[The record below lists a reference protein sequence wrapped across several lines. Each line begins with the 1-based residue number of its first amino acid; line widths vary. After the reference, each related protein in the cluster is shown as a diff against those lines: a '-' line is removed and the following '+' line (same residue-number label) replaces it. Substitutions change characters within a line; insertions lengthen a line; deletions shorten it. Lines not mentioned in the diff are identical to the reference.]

1 MVSIKLPIFFK
12 TDESHAAEISG
23 KSYSLETHCAKRK
36 IIFYN
41 INAIG
46 PYVEEGTDK
55 RYTSVFSNGDEF
67 ICPLSVKE
75 VELII
80 YEANKTPSSN
90 S

>member
-41 INAIG
+41 INAIAT
-46 PYVEEGTDK
+46 YTEEGSDK

-67 ICPLSVKE
+67 ICPLPMKE

-80 YEANKTPSSN
+80 FEANKN
-90 S
+90 ANL

>member
-12 TDESHAAEISG
+12 TDESHTAEISG
-23 KSYSLETHCAKRK
+23 KNYTLEPHCAKRK

-46 PYVEEGTDK
+46 PYIEEGTDK

-80 YEANKTPSSN
+80 YESNKTHGS
-90 S
+90 